1 VQSTAKVEDS
11 TTFNFLGSI
20 KEHVV
25 SSHKEGL
32 LAAGLDLSHQDTSV
46 RPQDDLYRHFNGGWL
61 KTAVIPADR
70 ASDGAFITLRIQSEA
85 RVREIIEGATGSDEA
100 TKISNIYKSFM
111 DADAVNA
118 KGGAPIAAELAE
130 VDSIS
135 SLTDFTSTLS
145 KLEARG
151 VSGIFGTFIYADM
164 KDASTNILYLQQGG
178 ISLPDEAYYR
188 EEKYADIRT
197 AYVAHIEA
205 MFTLAGVSNPAEN
218 AAKVMALETSIAS
231 HHWDQVKDRDATL
244 TYNKMNRTEVK
255 ALMPAFDWEL
265 YLTDGEIPSIVLDSV
280 IVQQPSFFE
289 GLGAILASF
298 DLEAWKA
305 WLQWHIISG
314 AAPYLS
320 DEFTTEN
327 FAFFGKTLSGTP
339 ELRERW
345 KRAVSM
351 IEGSLGEAVGKVYV
365 QKYFPAEAKARME
378 KLVANL
384 IEAYRI
390 SINELEW
397 MSPDTKVKALEKL
410 GKFRPK
416 IGYPDKWRDY
426 SALQTTADDL
436 YGNVGRV
443 VKFQRD
449 HELSK
454 IGKPVDRDEWHMA
467 PQTVNAYYNPVM
479 NEIVF
484 PAAILQ
490 PPFFG
495 LNHDDAVNYGGIG
508 AVIGHEIGHGFDDQG
523 SKYDG
528 DGALNN
534 WWTDA
539 DRSAFEARTKALIA
553 QYDVLTPEE
562 APDVT
567 VNGALTIGE
576 NIGDLGGLT
585 IAYKAYQ
592 ISLAGKASAVI
603 DGMSG
608 EQRLLLS
615 WAQVW
620 RAKVRPEEMRRRV
633 ATDPHSPA
641 EFRCNQIL
649 KNFTPFYEAFEVTDN
664 DALWLEEQ
672 SRVQIW

>member
-1 VQSTAKVEDS
+1 LKLQLLSSVLKKEKIV
-11 TTFNFLGSI
+11 SI
-20 KEHVV
+20 K
-25 SSHKEGL
+25 K
-32 LAAGLDLSHQDTSV
+32 AGLDFSHQDSTV
-46 RPQDDLYRHFNGGWL
+46 RPQDDLYRHFNGQWL
-61 KTAVIPADR
+61 KTSVIPADR
-70 ASDGAFITLRIQSEA
+70 ASDGAFMTLRIQSEA
-85 RVREIIEGATGSDEA
+85 RVREIIEGATGTDEA

-111 DADAVNA
+111 DAAAVNA
-118 KGGAPIAAELAE
+118 KGGSPIASELAQ

-135 SLTDFTSTLS
+135 SLTDFVSTFS

-151 VSGIFGTFIYADM
+151 TSGIFGTFIYADM
-164 KDASTNILYLQQGG
+164 KDASTNILYLVQGG
-178 ISLPDEAYYR
+178 LSLPDEAYYR

-197 AYVAHIEA
+197 AYLAHITA
-205 MFTLAGVSNPAEN
+205 MFTLAKVSNPADN
-218 AAKVMALETSIAS
+218 AAKVMALETSLAS
-231 HHWDQVKDRDATL
+231 HHWDQVKNRDATL
-244 TYNKMNRTEVK
+244 TYNKMDRAQVK
-255 ALMPAFDWEL
+255 ALMPAFDWDL
-265 YLTDGEIPSIVLDSV
+265 YLAEGEIPGIVLDSV

-289 GLGAILASF
+289 GLGTILANF
-298 DLEAWKA
+298 DVDAWKA
-305 WLQWHIISG
+305 WLKWHIISG

-320 DEFTTEN
+320 DELVNEN

-351 IEGSLGEAVGKVYV
+351 IEGSLGEAVGKIYV

-397 MSPDTKVKALEKL
+397 MSPETKVKALEKL

-426 SALQTTADDL
+426 SALQTTSDDL

-454 IGKPVDRDEWHMA
+454 IGKPVDRDEWFMA

-495 LNHDDAVNYGGIG
+495 LGHDDSVNYGGIG

-539 DRSAFEARTKALIA
+539 DRAAFEERTKALIA
-553 QYDVLTPEE
+553 QYDALIPEE
-562 APDVT
+562 APDVN
-567 VNGALTIGE
+567 VHGALTIGE

-585 IAYKAYQ
+585 IAYKAYL
-592 ISLAGKASAVI
+592 ISLGGKPSPVI
-603 DGMSG
+603 DGFSG

-620 RAKVRPEEMRRRV
+620 RAKVRPEEMRRRI

-649 KNFTPFYEAFEVTDN
+649 KNFTPFYEAFGVTDK
-664 DALWLEEQ
+664 DALWLDEQ

>member
-1 VQSTAKVEDS
+1 LVKD
-11 TTFNFLGSI
+11 
-20 KEHVV
+20 
-25 SSHKEGL
+25 
-32 LAAGLDLSHQDTSV
+32 
-46 RPQDDLYRHFNGGWL
+46 PQ
-61 KTAVIPADR
+61 IPADR
-70 ASDGAFITLRIQSEA
+70 ASDGAFMTLRIQSEA

-100 TKISNIYKSFM
+100 TKIANIYKSFM
-111 DADAVNA
+111 DAAAVNA
-118 KGGAPIAAELAE
+118 KGGSPIAAELAE
-130 VDSIS
+130 VDSIA
-135 SLTDFTSTLS
+135 SLSDFISTLS
-145 KLEARG
+145 KLEAKG
-151 VSGIFGTFIYADM
+151 TSGIFGTFIYADM
-164 KDASTNILYLQQGG
+164 KDASTNIMYLQQGG

-188 EEKYADIRT
+188 DEKYADIRT
-197 AYVAHIEA
+197 AYVSHVEA
-205 MFTLAGVSNPAEN
+205 MFTLAGVADPAGN

-244 TYNKMNRTEVK
+244 TYNKLNRSEVK

-265 YLTDGEIPSIVLDSV
+265 YLTDGEVPAIVLDSV

-289 GLGAILASF
+289 GLGTILANF
-298 DLEAWKA
+298 DATAWKA
-305 WLQWHIISG
+305 WLKWHIVSG

-320 DEFTTEN
+320 DDFTNEN

-365 QKYFPAEAKARME
+365 EKYFPAEAKARME

-390 SINELEW
+390 SINELAW

-426 SALQTTADDL
+426 SALQTTPDDL

-495 LNHDDAVNYGGIG
+495 LDHDDAVNYGAIG

-539 DRSAFEARTKALIA
+539 DRAAFEERTKALIA
-553 QYDVLTPEE
+553 QYDALIPEE

-576 NIGDLGGLT
+576 NIGDLGGLA
-585 IAYKAYQ
+585 IAFKAYQ
-592 ISLAGKASAVI
+592 ISLGGKPSPVI
-603 DGMSG
+603 EGMSG
-608 EQRLLLS
+608 EKRLMLS

-620 RAKVRPEEMRRRV
+620 RAKVRPEEMRRRI

-649 KNFTPFYEAFEVTDN
+649 KNFAPFYQEFGVTDK

>member
-1 VQSTAKVEDS
+1 M
-11 TTFNFLGSI
+11 
-20 KEHVV
+20 
-25 SSHKEGL
+25 SSSKEGL
-32 LAAGLDLSHQDTSV
+32 SAAGLDFSNQDQSV
-46 RPQDDLYRHFNGGWL
+46 RPQDDLYRHFNGSWL

-70 ASDGAFITLRIQSEA
+70 ATDGAFMALRVQSEA
-85 RVREIIEGATGSDEA
+85 RVREIIEGATGSEEA
-100 TKISNIYKSFM
+100 TKIAHIYKSFM

-118 KGGAPIAAELAE
+118 KGGSPIAAELAL

-135 SLTDFTSTLS
+135 TITDFISTFS

-151 VSGIFGTFIYADM
+151 TSGIFGTFIYADM
-164 KDASTNILYLQQGG
+164 KDASTNILYLAQGG

-197 AYVAHIEA
+197 AYVAHISA
-205 MFTLAGVSNPAEN
+205 MFTLAKVSNPAEN
-218 AAKVMALETSIAS
+218 AAQVMALETSIAS
-231 HHWDQVKDRDATL
+231 HHWDQVKNRDATL
-244 TYNKMNRTEVK
+244 TYNKMNRAEVT
-255 ALMPAFDWEL
+255 ALMPVFDWEL
-265 YLTDGEIPSIVLDSV
+265 YLTDGEIPAIVLDSV

-289 GLGAILASF
+289 GLGSILANF
-298 DLEAWKA
+298 DAAAWKA
-305 WLQWHIISG
+305 WLKWHIISG
-314 AAPYLS
+314 SAPYLS
-320 DEFTTEN
+320 DDFTKEN

-378 KLVANL
+378 NLVANL
-384 IEAYRI
+384 IEAYRV
-390 SINELEW
+390 SINELAW

-426 SALQTTADDL
+426 SALKTTPGDL

-454 IGKPVDRDEWHMA
+454 IGKPVDRDEWFMA

-490 PPFFG
+490 APFFG
-495 LNHDDAVNYGGIG
+495 LDHDDAVNYGGIG

-539 DRSAFEARTKALIA
+539 DRAAFEERTKALIA
-553 QYDVLTPEE
+553 QYDALIPEE
-562 APDVT
+562 APDVN

-585 IAYKAYQ
+585 IAFKAYQ
-592 ISLAGKASAVI
+592 ISLQGKLSPVI
-603 DGMSG
+603 EGMSG
-608 EQRLLLS
+608 EKRLMLS
-615 WAQVW
+615 WAQIW
-620 RAKVRPEEMRRRV
+620 RAKVRPEEMRRRI

-649 KNFTPFYEAFEVTDN
+649 KNFTPFYQEFGVTEK

-672 SRVQIW
+672 ARVQIW

>member
-1 VQSTAKVEDS
+1 M
-11 TTFNFLGSI
+11 
-20 KEHVV
+20 

-32 LAAGLDLSHQDTSV
+32 LAAGLDFSRQDESV

-61 KTAVIPADR
+61 KTVEIPADR
-70 ASDGAFITLRIQSEA
+70 ATDGAFMELRVQSEA

-118 KGGAPIAAELAE
+118 KGGSPIAAELAE
-130 VDSIS
+130 VDAIASI
-135 SLTDFTSTLS
+135 TDFISTLT

-197 AYVAHIEA
+197 AYVSHVAA
-205 MFTLAGVSNPAEN
+205 MFTLAKVANPAEN

-244 TYNKMNRTEVK
+244 TYNKMNRGQVK

-289 GLGAILASF
+289 GLGAILANF

-305 WLQWHIISG
+305 WLKWHIISG

-320 DEFTTEN
+320 DDFTNEN
-327 FAFFGKTLSGTP
+327 FSFFGKTLSGTP

-384 IEAYRI
+384 IEAYRV

-426 SALQTTADDL
+426 SALQTTPDDL

-495 LNHDDAVNYGGIG
+495 LEHDDAVNYGGIG

-534 WWTDA
+534 WWSDS
-539 DRSAFEARTKALIA
+539 DRAAFEERTKALIS
-553 QYDVLTPEE
+553 QYDALIPEE
-562 APDVT
+562 APDVN

-576 NIGDLGGLT
+576 NIGDLGGLA

-592 ISLAGKASAVI
+592 ISLQGKPSPVV

-608 EQRLLLS
+608 EKRLMLS
-615 WAQVW
+615 WAQIW
-620 RAKVRPEEMRRRV
+620 RNKVRPEEMRRRI

-649 KNFTPFYEAFEVTDN
+649 KNFTPFYEEFGVTEN
-664 DALWLEEQ
+664 DALWLAEQ

>member
-1 VQSTAKVEDS
+1 M
-11 TTFNFLGSI
+11 SI
-20 KEHVV
+20 K
-25 SSHKEGL
+25 K
-32 LAAGLDLSHQDTSV
+32 AGLDFSHQDSTV
-46 RPQDDLYRHFNGGWL
+46 RPQDDLYRHFNGQWL
-61 KTAVIPADR
+61 KTSVIPADR
-70 ASDGAFITLRIQSEA
+70 ASDGAFMTLRIQSEA

-111 DADAVNA
+111 DAAAVNT
-118 KGGAPIAAELAE
+118 KGGSPIASELAQ

-135 SLTDFTSTLS
+135 SLTDFVSTFS

-151 VSGIFGTFIYADM
+151 TSGIFGTFIYADM
-164 KDASTNILYLQQGG
+164 KDASTNILYLVQGG
-178 ISLPDEAYYR
+178 LSLPDEAYYR

-197 AYVAHIEA
+197 AYLAHITA
-205 MFTLAGVSNPAEN
+205 MFTLAKVSNPADN
-218 AAKVMALETSIAS
+218 AAKVMALETSLAS
-231 HHWDQVKDRDATL
+231 HHWDQVKNRDATL
-244 TYNKMNRTEVK
+244 TYNKMDRAQVK
-255 ALMPAFDWEL
+255 ALMPAFDWDL
-265 YLTDGEIPSIVLDSV
+265 YLAEGEIPGIVLDSV

-289 GLGAILASF
+289 GLGTILANF
-298 DLEAWKA
+298 DVDAWKA
-305 WLQWHIISG
+305 WLKWHIISG

-320 DEFTTEN
+320 DELVNEN

-351 IEGSLGEAVGKVYV
+351 IEGSLGEAVGKIYV

-397 MSPDTKVKALEKL
+397 MSPETKVKALEKL

-426 SALQTTADDL
+426 SALQTTSDDL

-454 IGKPVDRDEWHMA
+454 IGKPVDRDEWFMA

-495 LNHDDAVNYGGIG
+495 LDHDDSVNYGGIG

-539 DRSAFEARTKALIA
+539 DRAAFEERTKALIA
-553 QYDVLTPEE
+553 QYDALIPEE
-562 APDVT
+562 APDVN

-576 NIGDLGGLT
+576 NIGDLGGLA
-585 IAYKAYQ
+585 IAYKAYL
-592 ISLAGKASAVI
+592 ISLGGKPSPVI
-603 DGMSG
+603 DGFSG

-620 RAKVRPEEMRRRV
+620 RAKVRPEELRRRI

-649 KNFTPFYEAFEVTDN
+649 KNFTPFYEAFGVTDK
-664 DALWLEEQ
+664 DALWLDEQ

>member
-1 VQSTAKVEDS
+1 M
-11 TTFNFLGSI
+11 
-20 KEHVV
+20 
-25 SSHKEGL
+25 SSSKEGL
-32 LAAGLDLSHQDTSV
+32 SAAGLDFSNQDQSV
-46 RPQDDLYRHFNGGWL
+46 RPQDDLYRHFNGSWL

-70 ASDGAFITLRIQSEA
+70 ATDGAFMALRVQSEA

-100 TKISNIYKSFM
+100 TKIAHIYKSFM
-111 DADAVNA
+111 DVDAVNA
-118 KGGAPIAAELAE
+118 KGASPIAAELAL

-135 SLTDFTSTLS
+135 TITDFISTFS

-151 VSGIFGTFIYADM
+151 TSGIFGTFIYADM
-164 KDASTNILYLQQGG
+164 KDASTNILYLAQGG

-197 AYVAHIEA
+197 AYVAHITA
-205 MFTLAGVSNPAEN
+205 MFTLAGVSDPAGN

-231 HHWDQVKDRDATL
+231 HHWDQVKNRDATL
-244 TYNKMNRTEVK
+244 TYNKMNRAEVT
-255 ALMPAFDWEL
+255 ALMPVFDWEL
-265 YLTDGEIPSIVLDSV
+265 YLTDGEIPAIVLDSV

-289 GLGAILASF
+289 GLGSILANF
-298 DLEAWKA
+298 DAAAWKA
-305 WLQWHIISG
+305 WLKWHIISG
-314 AAPYLS
+314 SAPYLS
-320 DEFTTEN
+320 DDFTKEN

-378 KLVANL
+378 NLVANL
-384 IEAYRI
+384 IEAYRV
-390 SINELEW
+390 SINELAW

-426 SALQTTADDL
+426 SALKTTPGDL

-454 IGKPVDRDEWHMA
+454 IGKPVDRDEWFMA

-490 PPFFG
+490 APFFG
-495 LNHDDAVNYGGIG
+495 LDHDDAVNYGGIG

-539 DRSAFEARTKALIA
+539 DRAAFEERTKALIA
-553 QYDVLTPEE
+553 QYDALIPEE
-562 APDVT
+562 APDVN

-585 IAYKAYQ
+585 IAFKAYQ
-592 ISLAGKASAVI
+592 ISLQGKPSPVI
-603 DGMSG
+603 EGMSG
-608 EQRLLLS
+608 EKRLMLS
-615 WAQVW
+615 WAQIW
-620 RAKVRPEEMRRRV
+620 RAKVRPEEMRRRI

-649 KNFTPFYEAFEVTDN
+649 KNFTPFYQEFGVTEK

-672 SRVQIW
+672 ARVQIW

>member
-1 VQSTAKVEDS
+1 M
-11 TTFNFLGSI
+11 
-20 KEHVV
+20 
-25 SSHKEGL
+25 SSSYAGL
-32 LAAGLDLSHQDTSV
+32 TAAGLDFSHQDLSV
-46 RPQDDLYRHFNGGWL
+46 RPQDDLYRHFNGQWL

-111 DADAVNA
+111 DAAAVNA
-118 KGGAPIAAELAE
+118 KGGSPIAGELAQ
-130 VDSIS
+130 VDSIT
-135 SLTDFTSTLS
+135 SLTDFVSTFS

-151 VSGIFGTFIYADM
+151 TSGIFGTFIYADM
-164 KDASTNILYLQQGG
+164 KDASTNILYLVQGG

-197 AYVAHIEA
+197 AYLAHITA
-205 MFTLAGVSNPAEN
+205 MFTLAKVSNPADN
-218 AAKVMALETSIAS
+218 AAKVMALETSLAS
-231 HHWDQVKDRDATL
+231 HHWDQVKNRDATL
-244 TYNKMNRTEVK
+244 TYNKMDRAQVK
-255 ALMPAFDWEL
+255 ALMPAFDWDL
-265 YLTDGEIPSIVLDSV
+265 YLAEGEIPGIVLDSV

-289 GLGAILASF
+289 GLGTILANF
-298 DLEAWKA
+298 DVDAWKA
-305 WLQWHIISG
+305 WLKWHIISG

-320 DEFTTEN
+320 DEFTNEN

-397 MSPDTKVKALEKL
+397 MSPETKVKALEKL

-426 SALQTTADDL
+426 SALQTTPDDL

-454 IGKPVDRDEWHMA
+454 IGKPVDRDEWFMA

-495 LNHDDAVNYGGIG
+495 LDHDDAVNYGAIG

-539 DRSAFEARTKALIA
+539 DRAAFEERTKALIA
-553 QYDVLTPEE
+553 QYDALVPEE
-562 APDVT
+562 APDVN

-576 NIGDLGGLT
+576 NIGDLGGLA
-585 IAYKAYQ
+585 IAFKAYR
-592 ISLAGKASAVI
+592 ISLGGKPSPVI

-608 EQRLLLS
+608 EKRLMLS

-620 RAKVRPEEMRRRV
+620 RAKLRPEEMRRRI

-649 KNFTPFYEAFEVTDN
+649 KNFTPFYQEFGVTEK

-672 SRVQIW
+672 ARVQIW

>member
-1 VQSTAKVEDS
+1 M
-11 TTFNFLGSI
+11 
-20 KEHVV
+20 
-25 SSHKEGL
+25 SSSKEGL
-32 LAAGLDLSHQDTSV
+32 SAAGLDFSNQDQSV
-46 RPQDDLYRHFNGGWL
+46 RPQDDLYRHFNGSWL

-70 ASDGAFITLRIQSEA
+70 ATDGAFMALRVQSEA
-85 RVREIIEGATGSDEA
+85 RVREIIEGATGSEEA
-100 TKISNIYKSFM
+100 TKIAHIYKSFM

-118 KGGAPIAAELAE
+118 KGASPIAAELAL

-135 SLTDFTSTLS
+135 TITDFISTFS

-151 VSGIFGTFIYADM
+151 TSGIFGTFIYADM
-164 KDASTNILYLQQGG
+164 KDASTNILYLAQGG

-197 AYVAHIEA
+197 AYVAHITA
-205 MFTLAGVSNPAEN
+205 MFTLAGVSDPAGN

-231 HHWDQVKDRDATL
+231 HHWDQVKNRDATL
-244 TYNKMNRTEVK
+244 TYNKMNRAEVT
-255 ALMPAFDWEL
+255 ALMPVFDWEL
-265 YLTDGEIPSIVLDSV
+265 YLTDGEIPAIVLDSV

-289 GLGAILASF
+289 GLGSILANF
-298 DLEAWKA
+298 DAAAWKA
-305 WLQWHIISG
+305 WLKWHIISG
-314 AAPYLS
+314 SAPYLS
-320 DEFTTEN
+320 DDFTKEN

-378 KLVANL
+378 NLVANL
-384 IEAYRI
+384 IEAYRV
-390 SINELEW
+390 SINELAW

-426 SALQTTADDL
+426 SALKTTPDDL

-454 IGKPVDRDEWHMA
+454 IGKPVDRDEWFMA

-490 PPFFG
+490 APFFG
-495 LNHDDAVNYGGIG
+495 LDHDDAVNYGGIG

-539 DRSAFEARTKALIA
+539 DRAAFEERTKALIA
-553 QYDVLTPEE
+553 QYDALIPEE
-562 APDVT
+562 APDVN

-585 IAYKAYQ
+585 IAFKAYQ
-592 ISLAGKASAVI
+592 ISLQGKPSPVI
-603 DGMSG
+603 EGMSG
-608 EQRLLLS
+608 EKRLMLS
-615 WAQVW
+615 WAQIW
-620 RAKVRPEEMRRRV
+620 RAKVRPEEMRRRI

-649 KNFTPFYEAFEVTDN
+649 KNFTPFYQEFGVTEK

-672 SRVQIW
+672 ARVQIW

>member
-1 VQSTAKVEDS
+1 M
-11 TTFNFLGSI
+11 
-20 KEHVV
+20 
-25 SSHKEGL
+25 SSSKEGL
-32 LAAGLDLSHQDTSV
+32 SAAGLDFSNQDQSV
-46 RPQDDLYRHFNGGWL
+46 RPQDDLYRHFNGSWL

-70 ASDGAFITLRIQSEA
+70 ATDGAFMALRVQSEA
-85 RVREIIEGATGSDEA
+85 RVREIIEGATGSEEA
-100 TKISNIYKSFM
+100 TKIAHIYKSFM

-118 KGGAPIAAELAE
+118 KGGSPIAAELAL

-135 SLTDFTSTLS
+135 TITDFISTFS

-151 VSGIFGTFIYADM
+151 TSGIFGTFIYADM
-164 KDASTNILYLQQGG
+164 KDASTNILYLAQGG

-197 AYVAHIEA
+197 AYVAHITA
-205 MFTLAGVSNPAEN
+205 MFTLAGVSDPAGN

-231 HHWDQVKDRDATL
+231 HHWDQVKNRDATL
-244 TYNKMNRTEVK
+244 TYNKMNRAEVT
-255 ALMPAFDWEL
+255 ALMPVFDWEL
-265 YLTDGEIPSIVLDSV
+265 YLTDGEIPAIVLDSV

-289 GLGAILASF
+289 GLGSILANF
-298 DLEAWKA
+298 DAAAWKA
-305 WLQWHIISG
+305 WLKWHIISG
-314 AAPYLS
+314 SAPYLS
-320 DEFTTEN
+320 DDFTKEN

-378 KLVANL
+378 NLVANL
-384 IEAYRI
+384 IEAYRV
-390 SINELEW
+390 SINELAW

-426 SALQTTADDL
+426 SALKTTPDDL

-454 IGKPVDRDEWHMA
+454 IGKPVDRDEWFMA

-490 PPFFG
+490 APFFG
-495 LNHDDAVNYGGIG
+495 LDHDDAVNYGGIG

-539 DRSAFEARTKALIA
+539 DRAAFEERTKALIA
-553 QYDVLTPEE
+553 QYDALIPEE
-562 APDVT
+562 APDVN

-585 IAYKAYQ
+585 IAFKAYQ
-592 ISLAGKASAVI
+592 ISLQGKLSPVI
-603 DGMSG
+603 EGMSG
-608 EQRLLLS
+608 EKRLMLS
-615 WAQVW
+615 WAQIW
-620 RAKVRPEEMRRRV
+620 RAKVRPEEMRRRI

-649 KNFTPFYEAFEVTDN
+649 KNFTPFYQEFGVTEK

-672 SRVQIW
+672 ARVQIW

>member
-1 VQSTAKVEDS
+1 M
-11 TTFNFLGSI
+11 
-20 KEHVV
+20 
-25 SSHKEGL
+25 SSSKEGL
-32 LAAGLDLSHQDTSV
+32 SAAGLDFSNQDQSV
-46 RPQDDLYRHFNGGWL
+46 RPQDDLYRHFNGSWL

-70 ASDGAFITLRIQSEA
+70 ATDGAFMALRVQSEA
-85 RVREIIEGATGSDEA
+85 RVREIIEGATGSEEA
-100 TKISNIYKSFM
+100 TKIAHIYKSFM

-118 KGGAPIAAELAE
+118 KGSSPIAAELAL

-135 SLTDFTSTLS
+135 TITDFISTFS

-151 VSGIFGTFIYADM
+151 TSGIFGTFIYADM
-164 KDASTNILYLQQGG
+164 KDASTNILYLAQGG

-197 AYVAHIEA
+197 AYVAHITA
-205 MFTLAGVSNPAEN
+205 MFTLAGVSDPAGN

-231 HHWDQVKDRDATL
+231 HHWDQVKNRDATL
-244 TYNKMNRTEVK
+244 TYNKMNRAEVT
-255 ALMPAFDWEL
+255 ALMPVFDWEL
-265 YLTDGEIPSIVLDSV
+265 YLTDGEIPAIVLDSV

-289 GLGAILASF
+289 GLGSILANF
-298 DLEAWKA
+298 DAAAWKA
-305 WLQWHIISG
+305 WLKWHIISG
-314 AAPYLS
+314 SAPYLS
-320 DEFTTEN
+320 DDFTKEN

-378 KLVANL
+378 NLVANL
-384 IEAYRI
+384 IEAYRV
-390 SINELEW
+390 SINELAW

-426 SALQTTADDL
+426 SALKTTPDDL

-454 IGKPVDRDEWHMA
+454 IGKPVDRDEWFMA

-490 PPFFG
+490 APFFG
-495 LNHDDAVNYGGIG
+495 LDHDDAVNYGGIG

-539 DRSAFEARTKALIA
+539 DRAAFEERTKALIA
-553 QYDVLTPEE
+553 QYDALIPEE
-562 APDVT
+562 APDVN

-585 IAYKAYQ
+585 IAFKAYQ
-592 ISLAGKASAVI
+592 ISLQGKPSPVI
-603 DGMSG
+603 EGMSG
-608 EQRLLLS
+608 EKRLMLS
-615 WAQVW
+615 WAQIW
-620 RAKVRPEEMRRRV
+620 RAKVRPEEMRRRI

-649 KNFTPFYEAFEVTDN
+649 KNFTPFYQEFGVTEK

-672 SRVQIW
+672 ARVQIW

>member
-1 VQSTAKVEDS
+1 MSNQSLS
-11 TTFNFLGSI
+11 G
-20 KEHVV
+20 
-25 SSHKEGL
+25 
-32 LAAGLDLSHQDTSV
+32 AGLDFSHQDTSV

-61 KTAVIPADR
+61 KSAEIPADR
-70 ASDGAFITLRIQSEA
+70 ASDGAFIALRIQSEA

-111 DADAVNA
+111 DAAAVNA
-118 KGGAPIAAELAE
+118 KGGTPIAGELAQ

-135 SLTDFTSTLS
+135 SLTDFVSTFS

-151 VSGIFGTFIYADM
+151 TSGIFGTFIYADM
-164 KDASTNILYLQQGG
+164 KDASTNILYLVQGG

-197 AYVAHIEA
+197 AYLAHITA

-231 HHWDQVKDRDATL
+231 HHWDQVKNRDATL
-244 TYNKMNRTEVK
+244 TYNKMDRAQVK

-265 YLTDGEIPSIVLDSV
+265 YLSDGEIPGIVLDSV

-289 GLGAILASF
+289 GLGALLANF
-298 DLEAWKA
+298 DVDAWKA
-305 WLQWHIISG
+305 WLKWHIISG

-320 DEFTTEN
+320 DDFTNEN
-327 FAFFGKTLSGTP
+327 FAFFGKVLSGTP

-426 SALQTTADDL
+426 SALQTTSDDL

-454 IGKPVDRDEWHMA
+454 IGKPVDRDEWLMA

-495 LNHDDAVNYGGIG
+495 LDHDDAVNYGAIG

-539 DRSAFEARTKALIA
+539 DRAAFEERTKALID
-553 QYDVLTPEE
+553 QYDALIPEE
-562 APDVT
+562 APDVN

-576 NIGDLGGLT
+576 NIGDLGGLA

-592 ISLAGKASAVI
+592 ISLQGKPSPVI
-603 DGMSG
+603 EGMSG
-608 EQRLLLS
+608 EKRLMLS

-620 RAKVRPEEMRRRV
+620 RAKVRPEEMRRRI
-633 ATDPHSPA
+633 AIDPHSPA

-649 KNFTPFYEAFEVTDN
+649 KNFTPFYEEFGVTDK
-664 DALWLEEQ
+664 DSLWLEEQ
-672 SRVQIW
+672 ARVQIW

>member
-1 VQSTAKVEDS
+1 MSLSHQS
-11 TTFNFLGSI
+11 
-20 KEHVV
+20 
-25 SSHKEGL
+25 L
-32 LAAGLDLSHQDTSV
+32 LSAGLDFSQHDKSV
-46 RPQDDLYRHFNGGWL
+46 RPQDDLYRHFNGQWL

-100 TKISNIYKSFM
+100 TKIANIYKSFM
-111 DADAVNA
+111 DAAAVNA
-118 KGGAPIAAELAE
+118 MGGSPIAGELAQ

-135 SLTDFTSTLS
+135 SLTDFVSTFS

-151 VSGIFGTFIYADM
+151 TSGIFGTFIYADM
-164 KDASTNILYLQQGG
+164 KDASTNILYLVQGG

-197 AYVAHIEA
+197 AYLAHITA
-205 MFTLAGVSNPAEN
+205 MFTLAKVSNPAEN

-231 HHWDQVKDRDATL
+231 HHWDQVRNRDATL
-244 TYNKMNRTEVK
+244 TYNKMDRAQVK
-255 ALMPAFDWEL
+255 ALMPAFDWDL
-265 YLTDGEIPSIVLDSV
+265 YLADGEIPGIVLDSV

-289 GLGAILASF
+289 GLGAILANF
-298 DLEAWKA
+298 DVDAWKA
-305 WLQWHIISG
+305 WLKWHIISG

-320 DEFTTEN
+320 DDFTNEN

-390 SINELEW
+390 SINELAW
-397 MSPDTKVKALEKL
+397 MSPDTKIKAIEKL

-426 SALQTTADDL
+426 SALQTTPADL

-454 IGKPVDRDEWHMA
+454 IGKPVDRDEWFMA

-495 LNHDDAVNYGGIG
+495 LDHDDAVNYGAIG
-508 AVIGHEIGHGFDDQG
+508 AIIGHEIGHGFDDQG

-539 DRSAFEARTKALIA
+539 DRAAFEERTKALIA
-553 QYDVLTPEE
+553 QYDALAPEE
-562 APDVT
+562 APDVN

-576 NIGDLGGLT
+576 NIGDLGGLA
-585 IAYKAYQ
+585 IAFKAYQ
-592 ISLAGKASAVI
+592 ISLAGKPSPVI
-603 DGMSG
+603 EGMSG
-608 EQRLLLS
+608 EKRLMLS

-641 EFRCNQIL
+641 EFRVNQIL
-649 KNFTPFYEAFEVTDN
+649 KNFTPFYQEFGVSDK

-672 SRVQIW
+672 ARVQIW

>member
-1 VQSTAKVEDS
+1 VSFRFKEYFV
-11 TTFNFLGSI
+11 SI
-20 KEHVV
+20 K
-25 SSHKEGL
+25 K
-32 LAAGLDLSHQDTSV
+32 AGLDFSHQDSAV

-61 KTAVIPADR
+61 STAEIPADR
-70 ASDGAFITLRIQSEA
+70 ATDGAFMTLRIQSEA
-85 RVREIIEGATGSDEA
+85 RVREIIESATGSDEA
-100 TKISNIYKSFM
+100 TKISNIYASFM
-111 DADAVNA
+111 AVDAVNA
-118 KGGAPIAAELAE
+118 KGAAPIENELKE
-130 VDSIS
+130 VDSIT
-135 SLTDFTSTLS
+135 SLKDFISTLA

-151 VSGIFGTFIYADM
+151 LSGIFGTFIYADM
-164 KDASTNILYLQQGG
+164 KDASTNIMYLQQGG

-188 EEKYADIRT
+188 EEKYAEIR
-197 AYVAHIEA
+197 AAFLIHVAKI
-205 MFTLAGVSNPAEN
+205 FDLAGVPHSAEL
-218 AAKVMALETSIAS
+218 ATKVMAIETSMAS

-244 TYNKMNRTEVK
+244 TYNKLNRAEVT
-255 ALMPAFDWEL
+255 ALMPVFDWEL
-265 YLTDGEIPSIVLDSV
+265 YLTAGEIPAIVLESV
-280 IVQQPSFFE
+280 IVQQPSYFE
-289 GLGAILASF
+289 GLGQILANF
-298 DLEAWKA
+298 DVDGWKA
-305 WLQWHIISG
+305 WLKWHIISG
-314 AAPYLS
+314 AASYLS
-320 DEFTTEN
+320 DEFVQEN

-378 KLVANL
+378 QLVANL
-384 IEAYRI
+384 IEAYRV
-390 SINELEW
+390 SINDLEW
-397 MSPDTKVKALEKL
+397 MSPETKVKALEKL

-426 SALQTTADDL
+426 SALETTADDL

-443 VKFQRD
+443 IKFQRD

-495 LNHDDAVNYGGIG
+495 LDHDDAVNYGGIG

-534 WWTDA
+534 WWSDS
-539 DRSAFEARTKALIA
+539 DREAFELRTKALIA
-553 QYDVLTPEE
+553 QYDALIPEE
-562 APDVT
+562 APDVN

-576 NIGDLGGLT
+576 NIGDLGGLA

-592 ISLAGKASAVI
+592 ISLGGKPSPII
-603 DGMSG
+603 DGFSG

-615 WAQVW
+615 WAQIW
-620 RAKVRPEEMRRRV
+620 RAKVRPEEMRRRI

-641 EFRCNQIL
+641 EFRCNQIV
-649 KNFTPFYEAFEVTDN
+649 KNFTPFYEAFGVTEK
-664 DALWLEEQ
+664 DALWLDEQ

>member
-1 VQSTAKVEDS
+1 M
-11 TTFNFLGSI
+11 
-20 KEHVV
+20 
-25 SSHKEGL
+25 SSSKEGL
-32 LAAGLDLSHQDTSV
+32 SAAGLDFSNQDQSV
-46 RPQDDLYRHFNGGWL
+46 RPQDDLYRHFNGSWL

-70 ASDGAFITLRIQSEA
+70 ATDGAFMALRVQSEA
-85 RVREIIEGATGSDEA
+85 RVREIIEGATGSEEA
-100 TKISNIYKSFM
+100 TKIAHIYKSFM

-118 KGGAPIAAELAE
+118 KGASPIAAELAL

-135 SLTDFTSTLS
+135 TITDFISTFS

-151 VSGIFGTFIYADM
+151 TSGIFGTFIYADM
-164 KDASTNILYLQQGG
+164 KDASTNILYLAQGG

-197 AYVAHIEA
+197 AYVAHITA
-205 MFTLAGVSNPAEN
+205 MFTLAGVSDPAGN

-231 HHWDQVKDRDATL
+231 HHWDQVKNRDATL
-244 TYNKMNRTEVK
+244 TYNKMNRAEVT
-255 ALMPAFDWEL
+255 ALMPVFDWEL
-265 YLTDGEIPSIVLDSV
+265 YLTDGEIPAIVLDSV

-289 GLGAILASF
+289 GLGSILANF
-298 DLEAWKA
+298 DAAAWKA
-305 WLQWHIISG
+305 WLKWHIISG
-314 AAPYLS
+314 SAPYLS
-320 DEFTTEN
+320 DDFTNEN

-378 KLVANL
+378 NLVANL
-384 IEAYRI
+384 IEAYRV
-390 SINELEW
+390 SINELAW

-426 SALQTTADDL
+426 SALKTTPDDL

-454 IGKPVDRDEWHMA
+454 IGKPVDRDEWFMA

-490 PPFFG
+490 APFFG
-495 LNHDDAVNYGGIG
+495 LDHDDAVNYGGIG

-539 DRSAFEARTKALIA
+539 DRAAFEERTKALIA
-553 QYDVLTPEE
+553 QYDALIPEE
-562 APDVT
+562 APDVN

-585 IAYKAYQ
+585 IAFKAYQ
-592 ISLAGKASAVI
+592 ISLQGKISPVI
-603 DGMSG
+603 EGMSG
-608 EQRLLLS
+608 EKRLMLS
-615 WAQVW
+615 WAQIW
-620 RAKVRPEEMRRRV
+620 RAKVRPEEMRRRI

-649 KNFTPFYEAFEVTDN
+649 KNFTPFYQEFGVTEK

-672 SRVQIW
+672 ARVQIW

>member
-1 VQSTAKVEDS
+1 M
-11 TTFNFLGSI
+11 
-20 KEHVV
+20 
-25 SSHKEGL
+25 SSSKEGL
-32 LAAGLDLSHQDTSV
+32 SAAGLDFSNQDQSV
-46 RPQDDLYRHFNGGWL
+46 RPQDDLYRHFNGSWL

-70 ASDGAFITLRIQSEA
+70 ATDGAFMALRVQSEA
-85 RVREIIEGATGSDEA
+85 RVREIIEGATGSEEA
-100 TKISNIYKSFM
+100 TKIAHIYKSFM

-118 KGGAPIAAELAE
+118 KGSSPIAAELAL

-135 SLTDFTSTLS
+135 TITDFISTFS

-151 VSGIFGTFIYADM
+151 TSGIFGTFIYADM
-164 KDASTNILYLQQGG
+164 KDASTNILYLAQGG

-197 AYVAHIEA
+197 AYVAHITA
-205 MFTLAGVSNPAEN
+205 MFTLAGVSDPAGN

-231 HHWDQVKDRDATL
+231 HHWDQVKNRDATL
-244 TYNKMNRTEVK
+244 TYNKMNRAEVT
-255 ALMPAFDWEL
+255 ALMPVFDWEL
-265 YLTDGEIPSIVLDSV
+265 YLTDGEIPAIVLDSV

-289 GLGAILASF
+289 GLGSILANF
-298 DLEAWKA
+298 DAAAWKA
-305 WLQWHIISG
+305 WLKWHIISG
-314 AAPYLS
+314 SAPYLS
-320 DEFTTEN
+320 DDFTKEN

-378 KLVANL
+378 NLVANL
-384 IEAYRI
+384 IEAYRV
-390 SINELEW
+390 SINELAW

-426 SALQTTADDL
+426 SALKTTPDDL

-454 IGKPVDRDEWHMA
+454 IGKPVDRDEWFMA

-490 PPFFG
+490 APFFG
-495 LNHDDAVNYGGIG
+495 LDHDDAVNYGGIG

-539 DRSAFEARTKALIA
+539 DRAAFEERTKALIA
-553 QYDVLTPEE
+553 QYDALIPEE
-562 APDVT
+562 APDVN

-585 IAYKAYQ
+585 IAFKAYQ
-592 ISLAGKASAVI
+592 ISLQGKLSPVI
-603 DGMSG
+603 EGMSG
-608 EQRLLLS
+608 EKRLMLS
-615 WAQVW
+615 WAQIW
-620 RAKVRPEEMRRRV
+620 RAKVRPEEMRRRI

-649 KNFTPFYEAFEVTDN
+649 KNFTPFYQEFGVTDK
-664 DALWLEEQ
+664 DALWLEDQ
-672 SRVQIW
+672 ARVQIW

>member
-1 VQSTAKVEDS
+1 M
-11 TTFNFLGSI
+11 SI
-20 KEHVV
+20 K
-25 SSHKEGL
+25 K
-32 LAAGLDLSHQDTSV
+32 AGLDFSNQDSSV

-61 KTAVIPADR
+61 STAEIPADR
-70 ASDGAFITLRIQSEA
+70 ATDGAFMALRIESEA
-85 RVREIIEGATGSDEA
+85 RVREIIESATGSDEA
-100 TKISNIYKSFM
+100 TKISNIYASFM
-111 DADAVNA
+111 AADAVNA
-118 KGGAPIAAELAE
+118 KGASPIANELKE
-130 VDSIS
+130 VDAIA
-135 SLTDFTSTLS
+135 SLKDFISTLS

-151 VSGIFGTFIYADM
+151 LSGIFGTFIYADM
-164 KDASTNILYLQQGG
+164 KDASTNIMYLQQGG

-188 EEKYADIRT
+188 EEKYADIR
-197 AYVAHIEA
+197 AAFLVHVAKI
-205 MFTLAGVSNPAEN
+205 FDLAGVPSSTELAT
-218 AAKVMALETSIAS
+218 KVMALETRLAS

-244 TYNKMNRTEVK
+244 TYNKMNRAQVS

-265 YLTDGEIPSIVLDSV
+265 YLTAGEIPAIVLDSV
-280 IVQQPSFFE
+280 IVQQPSYFE
-289 GLGAILASF
+289 GLGQILADF
-298 DLEAWKA
+298 DLDAWKA
-305 WLQWHIISG
+305 WLKWHIISG
-314 AAPYLS
+314 AASYLS
-320 DEFTTEN
+320 DEFVQEN

-365 QKYFPAEAKARME
+365 QKYFPAEAKTRME
-378 KLVANL
+378 QLVANL
-384 IEAYRI
+384 IEAYRV
-390 SINELEW
+390 SINDLEW
-397 MSPDTKVKALEKL
+397 MSPQTKVKALEKL

-426 SALQTTADDL
+426 SALETTPDDL

-443 VKFQRD
+443 IKFQRD

-454 IGKPVDRDEWHMA
+454 IGKPVDREEWHMA

-495 LNHDDAVNYGGIG
+495 LDHDDAVNYGGIG

-534 WWTDA
+534 WWSDS
-539 DRSAFEARTKALIA
+539 DREAFELRTKALIA
-553 QYDVLTPEE
+553 QYDALIPEE
-562 APDVT
+562 APDVN

-576 NIGDLGGLT
+576 NIGDLGGLA

-592 ISLAGKASAVI
+592 ISLGGKASPVI
-603 DGMSG
+603 DGFSG

-615 WAQVW
+615 WAQIW
-620 RAKVRPEEMRRRV
+620 RAKVRPEEMRRRI

-641 EFRCNQIL
+641 EFRCNQIV
-649 KNFTPFYEAFEVTDN
+649 KNFTPFYEAFGVTEK
-664 DALWLEEQ
+664 DALWLDEQ

>member
-1 VQSTAKVEDS
+1 
-11 TTFNFLGSI
+11 
-20 KEHVV
+20 V
-25 SSHKEGL
+25 SSSKDAL
-32 LAAGLDLSHQDTSV
+32 LAAGLDFSNQDQSV
-46 RPQDDLYRHFNGGWL
+46 RPQDDLYRHFNGSWL

-70 ASDGAFITLRIQSEA
+70 ATDGAFMALRVQSEA

-100 TKISNIYKSFM
+100 TKIAHIYKSFM
-111 DADAVNA
+111 DTDAVNA
-118 KGGAPIAAELAE
+118 KGGSPISAELAM

-135 SLTDFTSTLS
+135 TISDFISTFS
-145 KLEARG
+145 KLEAHG
-151 VSGIFGTFIYADM
+151 TSGIFGTFIYADM
-164 KDASTNILYLQQGG
+164 KDASTNILYLAQGG

-188 EEKYADIRT
+188 EEKYAEIRT
-197 AYVAHIEA
+197 AYVAHIAA
-205 MFTLAGVSNPAEN
+205 MFSLAKVSNPAEK
-218 AAKVMALETSIAS
+218 AAQVMALETSIAS
-231 HHWDQVKDRDATL
+231 HHWDQVKNRDATL
-244 TYNKMNRTEVK
+244 TYNKMNRAEVK

-265 YLTDGEIPSIVLDSV
+265 YLTAGEIPAIVLDSV

-289 GLGAILASF
+289 GLGSILANF
-298 DLEAWKA
+298 DADAWKA
-305 WLQWHIISG
+305 WLKWHIISG
-314 AAPYLS
+314 SAPYLS
-320 DEFTTEN
+320 DEFTNEN

-378 KLVANL
+378 NLVANL
-384 IEAYRI
+384 IEAYRV
-390 SINELEW
+390 SINELAW

-410 GKFRPK
+410 SKFRPK

-426 SALQTTADDL
+426 SALKTTPDDL

-454 IGKPVDRDEWHMA
+454 IGKPVDRDEWFMA

-490 PPFFG
+490 APFFG
-495 LNHDDAVNYGGIG
+495 LDHDDAVNYGGIG

-534 WWTDA
+534 WWSDA
-539 DRSAFEARTKALIA
+539 DRAAFEERTKALIA
-553 QYDVLTPEE
+553 QYDALIPEE
-562 APDVT
+562 APDVN

-592 ISLAGKASAVI
+592 ISLGGKPSPVI

-608 EQRLLLS
+608 EKRLMLS
-615 WAQVW
+615 WAQIW
-620 RAKVRPEEMRRRV
+620 RAKVRPEEMRRRI

-649 KNFTPFYEAFEVTDN
+649 KNFTPFYQEFGVTDK

>member
-1 VQSTAKVEDS
+1 MTVTNHD
-11 TTFNFLGSI
+11 L
-20 KEHVV
+20 
-25 SSHKEGL
+25 SS
-32 LAAGLDLSHQDTSV
+32 AGLDFSHQDQSV
-46 RPQDDLYRHFNGGWL
+46 RPQDDLYRYFNGGWL

-70 ASDGAFITLRIQSEA
+70 ASDGAFITLRVQSEA

-130 VDSIS
+130 VDSIT
-135 SLTDFTSTLS
+135 SLADFTSTLAQ
-145 KLEARG
+145 LEAKG
-151 VSGIFGTFIYADM
+151 TSGIFGTFIYADM

-188 EEKYADIRT
+188 DEKYADIRT
-197 AYVAHIEA
+197 AFVSHVQA
-205 MFTLAGVSNPAEN
+205 MFTLAGVSDPAAK

-244 TYNKMNRTEVK
+244 TYNKMERTQVK

-265 YLTDGEIPSIVLDSV
+265 YLTDGQIPSIVLDSV

-289 GLGAILASF
+289 GLGSILASF
-298 DLEAWKA
+298 DPDTWKA
-305 WLQWHIISG
+305 WLKWHIISG

-320 DEFTTEN
+320 DEFAQES
-327 FAFFGKTLSGTP
+327 FDFFGKTLSGTP

-384 IEAYRI
+384 IEAYRV

-397 MSPDTKVKALEKL
+397 MSPDTKLKALEKL

-449 HELSK
+449 HQLSK

-495 LNHDDAVNYGGIG
+495 LEHDDAVNYGAIG

-534 WWTDA
+534 WWTDS
-539 DRSAFEARTKALIA
+539 DRAAFEERTKALIA
-553 QYDVLTPEE
+553 QYDLLAPEE

-585 IAYKAYQ
+585 IAFKAYQ
-592 ISLAGKASAVI
+592 ISLGGKPSPVI
-603 DGMSG
+603 EGMSG
-608 EQRLLLS
+608 EKRLMLS

-620 RAKVRPEEMRRRV
+620 RSKLRPEEMRRRI

-649 KNFTPFYEAFEVTDN
+649 KNFTPFYKEFGVTEK

>member
-1 VQSTAKVEDS
+1 LVKD
-11 TTFNFLGSI
+11 
-20 KEHVV
+20 
-25 SSHKEGL
+25 
-32 LAAGLDLSHQDTSV
+32 
-46 RPQDDLYRHFNGGWL
+46 PQ
-61 KTAVIPADR
+61 IPADR
-70 ASDGAFITLRIQSEA
+70 ASDGAFMTLRIQSEA

-100 TKISNIYKSFM
+100 TKIANIYKSFM
-111 DADAVNA
+111 DAAAVNA
-118 KGGAPIAAELAE
+118 KGGSPIAAELAE
-130 VDSIS
+130 VDSIA
-135 SLTDFTSTLS
+135 SLSDFISTLS
-145 KLEARG
+145 KLEAKG
-151 VSGIFGTFIYADM
+151 TSGIFGTFIYADM
-164 KDASTNILYLQQGG
+164 KDASTNIMYLQQGG

-188 EEKYADIRT
+188 DEKYADIRT
-197 AYVAHIEA
+197 AYVSHVEA
-205 MFTLAGVSNPAEN
+205 MFTLAGVADPAGN

-244 TYNKMNRTEVK
+244 TYNKLNRSEVK

-265 YLTDGEIPSIVLDSV
+265 YLTDGEIPAIVLDSV

-289 GLGAILASF
+289 GLGTILANF
-298 DLEAWKA
+298 DATAWKA
-305 WLQWHIISG
+305 WLKWHIVSG

-320 DEFTTEN
+320 DDFTNEN

-365 QKYFPAEAKARME
+365 EKYFPAEAKARME

-390 SINELEW
+390 SINELAW

-426 SALQTTADDL
+426 SALQTTPDDL

-495 LNHDDAVNYGGIG
+495 LDHDDAVNYGAIG

-539 DRSAFEARTKALIA
+539 DRAAFEERTKALIA
-553 QYDVLTPEE
+553 QYDALIPEE

-576 NIGDLGGLT
+576 NIGDLGGLA
-585 IAYKAYQ
+585 IAFKAYQ
-592 ISLAGKASAVI
+592 ISLGGKPSPVI
-603 DGMSG
+603 EGMSG
-608 EQRLLLS
+608 EKRLMLS

-620 RAKVRPEEMRRRV
+620 RAKVRPEEMRRRI

-649 KNFTPFYEAFEVTDN
+649 KNFAPFYQEFGVTDK

>member
-1 VQSTAKVEDS
+1 M
-11 TTFNFLGSI
+11 
-20 KEHVV
+20 
-25 SSHKEGL
+25 SSSKDGL
-32 LAAGLDLSHQDTSV
+32 SAAGLDFSYQDQSV

-70 ASDGAFITLRIQSEA
+70 ATDGAFMALRVQSEA

-100 TKISNIYKSFM
+100 TKIAHIYKSFM
-111 DADAVNA
+111 DVDAVNA
-118 KGGAPIAAELAE
+118 KGGSPIAAELAL

-135 SLTDFTSTLS
+135 TITDFISTFS

-151 VSGIFGTFIYADM
+151 TAGIFGTFIYADM
-164 KDASTNILYLQQGG
+164 KDASTNILYLAQGG

-197 AYVAHIEA
+197 AYVAHISA
-205 MFTLAGVSNPAEN
+205 MFTLAGVSDPAEN
-218 AAKVMALETSIAS
+218 AAQVMALETSIAS
-231 HHWDQVKDRDATL
+231 HHWDQVKNRDATL
-244 TYNKMNRTEVK
+244 TYNKMNRAEVK
-255 ALMPAFDWEL
+255 ALMPAFDWDL
-265 YLTDGEIPSIVLDSV
+265 YLTDGEIPAIVLDSV

-289 GLGAILASF
+289 GLGSILANF
-298 DLEAWKA
+298 DAAAWKA
-305 WLQWHIISG
+305 WLKWHIISG
-314 AAPYLS
+314 SAPYLS
-320 DEFTTEN
+320 DDFTNEN

-378 KLVANL
+378 NLVANL
-384 IEAYRI
+384 IEAYRV
-390 SINELEW
+390 SINELAW

-426 SALQTTADDL
+426 SALKTTPDDL

-454 IGKPVDRDEWHMA
+454 IGKPVDRDEWFMA

-490 PPFFG
+490 APFFG
-495 LNHDDAVNYGGIG
+495 LDHDDAVNYGGIG

-539 DRSAFEARTKALIA
+539 DRAAFEERTKALIE
-553 QYDVLTPEE
+553 QYDALIPEE
-562 APDVT
+562 APDVN

-592 ISLAGKASAVI
+592 ISLQGKPSPVI
-603 DGMSG
+603 EGMSG
-608 EQRLLLS
+608 EKRLMLS
-615 WAQVW
+615 WAQIW
-620 RAKVRPEEMRRRV
+620 RAKVRPEEMRRRI
-633 ATDPHSPA
+633 AIDPHSPA

-649 KNFTPFYEAFEVTDN
+649 KNFTPFYQEFGVTEK

>member
-1 VQSTAKVEDS
+1 MSNKS
-11 TTFNFLGSI
+11 LSG
-20 KEHVV
+20 
-25 SSHKEGL
+25 
-32 LAAGLDLSHQDTSV
+32 AGLDFSHQDTSV

-61 KTAVIPADR
+61 KSAEIPADR
-70 ASDGAFITLRIQSEA
+70 ASDGAFIALRIQSEA

-111 DADAVNA
+111 DAAAVNA
-118 KGGAPIAAELAE
+118 KGGSPIAGELAQ

-135 SLTDFTSTLS
+135 SLTDFVSTFS

-151 VSGIFGTFIYADM
+151 TSGIFGTFIYADM
-164 KDASTNILYLQQGG
+164 KDASTNILYLVQGG
-178 ISLPDEAYYR
+178 ISLPDEAYYS

-197 AYVAHIEA
+197 AYLSHIEA

-231 HHWDQVKDRDATL
+231 HHWDQVKNRDATL
-244 TYNKMNRTEVK
+244 TYNKMDRAQVK

-265 YLTDGEIPSIVLDSV
+265 YLSEGEIPGVVLDSV

-289 GLGAILASF
+289 GLGALLANF
-298 DLEAWKA
+298 DVDAWKA
-305 WLQWHIISG
+305 WLKWHIISG

-320 DEFTTEN
+320 DDFTNEN
-327 FAFFGKTLSGTP
+327 FAFFGKVLSGTP

-426 SALQTTADDL
+426 SALQTTPDDL

-454 IGKPVDRDEWHMA
+454 IGKPVDRDEWLMA

-495 LNHDDAVNYGGIG
+495 LDHDDAVNYGAIG

-539 DRSAFEARTKALIA
+539 DRAAFEERTKALIE
-553 QYDVLTPEE
+553 QYDALIPEE
-562 APDVT
+562 APDVN

-576 NIGDLGGLT
+576 NIGDLGGLA

-592 ISLAGKASAVI
+592 ISLQGKPSPVI
-603 DGMSG
+603 EGMSG
-608 EQRLLLS
+608 EKRLMLS

-620 RAKVRPEEMRRRV
+620 RAKVRPEEMRRRI
-633 ATDPHSPA
+633 AIDPHSPA

-649 KNFTPFYEAFEVTDN
+649 KNFTPFYEEFGVTDK

-672 SRVQIW
+672 ARVQIW

>member
-1 VQSTAKVEDS
+1 M
-11 TTFNFLGSI
+11 
-20 KEHVV
+20 
-25 SSHKEGL
+25 SSSNAGL
-32 LAAGLDLSHQDTSV
+32 SAAGLDFSHQDLSV
-46 RPQDDLYRHFNGGWL
+46 RPQDDLYRHFNGQWL
-61 KTAVIPADR
+61 KSAVIPADR

-100 TKISNIYKSFM
+100 TKIANIYKSFM
-111 DADAVNA
+111 DAAAVNA
-118 KGGAPIAAELAE
+118 RGGSPIAGELAQ

-135 SLTDFTSTLS
+135 SLTDFVSTFS

-151 VSGIFGTFIYADM
+151 TSGIFGTFIYADM
-164 KDASTNILYLQQGG
+164 KDASTNILYLVQGG

-197 AYVAHIEA
+197 AYLAHITA
-205 MFTLAGVSNPAEN
+205 MFTLAQVSNPAEN

-231 HHWDQVKDRDATL
+231 HHWDQVKNRDATL
-244 TYNKMNRTEVK
+244 TYNKLDRAQVK
-255 ALMPAFDWEL
+255 ALMPAFDWDL
-265 YLTDGEIPSIVLDSV
+265 YLADGEIPGIVLDSV

-289 GLGAILASF
+289 GLGTILANF
-298 DLEAWKA
+298 DADAWKA
-305 WLQWHIISG
+305 WLKWHIISG

-320 DEFTTEN
+320 DEFTNEN

-397 MSPDTKVKALEKL
+397 MSPETKVKALEKL

-426 SALQTTADDL
+426 SALQTTPDDL

-454 IGKPVDRDEWHMA
+454 IGKPVDRDEWFMP

-495 LNHDDAVNYGGIG
+495 LDHDDAVNYGAIG

-539 DRSAFEARTKALIA
+539 DRAAFEERTKALIA
-553 QYDVLTPEE
+553 QYDALVPEE
-562 APDVT
+562 APDVN

-576 NIGDLGGLT
+576 NIGDLGGLA
-585 IAYKAYQ
+585 IAFKAYQ
-592 ISLAGKASAVI
+592 ISLGGKPSPVI

-608 EQRLLLS
+608 EKRLMLS

-649 KNFTPFYEAFEVTDN
+649 KNFTPFYQEFGVTDK

>member
-1 VQSTAKVEDS
+1 VSNQSLS
-11 TTFNFLGSI
+11 G
-20 KEHVV
+20 
-25 SSHKEGL
+25 
-32 LAAGLDLSHQDTSV
+32 AGLDFSHQDTSV

-61 KTAVIPADR
+61 KSAEIPADR
-70 ASDGAFITLRIQSEA
+70 ASDGAFIALRIQSEA

-111 DADAVNA
+111 DAAAVNA
-118 KGGAPIAAELAE
+118 KGGTPIAGELAQ

-135 SLTDFTSTLS
+135 SLTDFVSTFS

-151 VSGIFGTFIYADM
+151 TSGIFGTFIYADM
-164 KDASTNILYLQQGG
+164 KDASTNILYLVQGG

-197 AYVAHIEA
+197 AYLSHIEA

-231 HHWDQVKDRDATL
+231 HHWDQVKNRDATL
-244 TYNKMNRTEVK
+244 TYNKMDRAQVK

-265 YLTDGEIPSIVLDSV
+265 YLSDGEIPGVVLDSV

-289 GLGAILASF
+289 GLGALLANF
-298 DLEAWKA
+298 DVDAWKA
-305 WLQWHIISG
+305 WLKWHIISG

-320 DEFTTEN
+320 DDFTNEN
-327 FAFFGKTLSGTP
+327 FAFFGKVLSGTP

-426 SALQTTADDL
+426 SALQTTPDDL

-454 IGKPVDRDEWHMA
+454 IGKPVDRDEWLMA

-495 LNHDDAVNYGGIG
+495 LDHDDAVNYGAIG

-539 DRSAFEARTKALIA
+539 DRAAFEERTKALID
-553 QYDVLTPEE
+553 QYDALIPEE
-562 APDVT
+562 APDVN

-576 NIGDLGGLT
+576 NIGDLGGLA

-592 ISLAGKASAVI
+592 ISLQGKPSPVI
-603 DGMSG
+603 EGMSG
-608 EQRLLLS
+608 EKRLMLS

-620 RAKVRPEEMRRRV
+620 RAKVRPEEMRRRI
-633 ATDPHSPA
+633 AIDPHSPA

-649 KNFTPFYEAFEVTDN
+649 KNFTPFYEEFGVTDK
-664 DALWLEEQ
+664 DSLWLEEQ
-672 SRVQIW
+672 ARVQIW

>member
-1 VQSTAKVEDS
+1 M
-11 TTFNFLGSI
+11 
-20 KEHVV
+20 
-25 SSHKEGL
+25 SSSKEGL
-32 LAAGLDLSHQDTSV
+32 SAAGLDFSNQDQSV
-46 RPQDDLYRHFNGGWL
+46 RPQDDLYRHFNGSWL

-70 ASDGAFITLRIQSEA
+70 ATDGAFMALRVQAEA
-85 RVREIIEGATGSDEA
+85 RVREIIEGATGSEEA
-100 TKISNIYKSFM
+100 TKIAHIYKSFM

-118 KGGAPIAAELAE
+118 KGSSPIAAELAL

-135 SLTDFTSTLS
+135 TITDFISTFS

-151 VSGIFGTFIYADM
+151 TSGIFGTFIYADM
-164 KDASTNILYLQQGG
+164 KDASTNILYLAQGG

-197 AYVAHIEA
+197 AYVAHITA
-205 MFTLAGVSNPAEN
+205 MFTLAGVSDPAGN

-231 HHWDQVKDRDATL
+231 HHWDQVKNRDATL
-244 TYNKMNRTEVK
+244 TYNKMNRAEVT
-255 ALMPAFDWEL
+255 ALMPVFDWEL
-265 YLTDGEIPSIVLDSV
+265 YLTDGEIPAIVLDSV

-289 GLGAILASF
+289 GLGSILANF
-298 DLEAWKA
+298 DAAAWKA
-305 WLQWHIISG
+305 WLKWHIISG
-314 AAPYLS
+314 SAPYLS
-320 DEFTTEN
+320 DDFTKEN

-378 KLVANL
+378 NLVANL
-384 IEAYRI
+384 IEAYRV
-390 SINELEW
+390 SINELAW

-426 SALQTTADDL
+426 SALKTTPDDL

-454 IGKPVDRDEWHMA
+454 IGKPVDRDEWFMA

-490 PPFFG
+490 APFFG
-495 LNHDDAVNYGGIG
+495 LDHDDAVNYGGIG

-539 DRSAFEARTKALIA
+539 DRAAFEERTKALIA
-553 QYDVLTPEE
+553 QYDALIPEE
-562 APDVT
+562 APDVN

-585 IAYKAYQ
+585 IAFKAYQ
-592 ISLAGKASAVI
+592 ISLQGKPSPVI
-603 DGMSG
+603 EGMSG
-608 EQRLLLS
+608 EKRLMLS
-615 WAQVW
+615 WAQIW
-620 RAKVRPEEMRRRV
+620 RAKVRPEEMRRRI

-649 KNFTPFYEAFEVTDN
+649 KNFTPFYQEFGVTEK

-672 SRVQIW
+672 ARVQIW